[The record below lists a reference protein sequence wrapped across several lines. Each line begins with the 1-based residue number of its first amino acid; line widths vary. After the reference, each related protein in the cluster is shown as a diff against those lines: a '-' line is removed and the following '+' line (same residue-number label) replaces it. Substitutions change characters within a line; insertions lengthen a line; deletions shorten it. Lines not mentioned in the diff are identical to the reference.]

1 MKLKL
6 REFALA
12 LVLSLAILGAI
23 VASNT
28 PANASLGALATTSC
42 GVSGCV
48 STPPLSSSTSYS
60 YSGTSTVIF
69 TTTTSSFTT
78 SISSST
84 TTTTATTTSTSWS
97 YTSSQSTTTTTTSYS
112 TSITGTTTS
121 SVTNWITQP
130 TTTTTTSVY
139 TTVATVKGTPVP
151 YCPITYVTGGSP
163 LEPYAMFLR
172 NFRNNAIQ
180 NTTAGR
186 EFMLTFN
193 TWYYS
198 WAPSL
203 SYSAATNPWT
213 FKAVQVGVYPLIG
226 IFYASYY
233 SYALIAP
240 ISAEAGAII
249 AGIVTASLMGAV
261 YLAPVA
267 YLGSRLIR
275 RHGRLLISK
284 QIAFSSIAWFA
295 ASVVLCVIAYATGS
309 GQLLAVGTSSMALSM
324 LSLGSQ
330 IGTRALTYIQLPSAN
345 IANTVLAFRR
355 LSKLHF

>member
-1 MKLKL
+1 M
-6 REFALA
+6 
-12 LVLSLAILGAI
+12 
-23 VASNT
+23 
-28 PANASLGALATTSC
+28 
-42 GVSGCV
+42 
-48 STPPLSSSTSYS
+48 
-60 YSGTSTVIF
+60 
-69 TTTTSSFTT
+69 
-78 SISSST
+78 
-84 TTTTATTTSTSWS
+84 
-97 YTSSQSTTTTTTSYS
+97 
-112 TSITGTTTS
+112 
-121 SVTNWITQP
+121 
-130 TTTTTTSVY
+130 
-139 TTVATVKGTPVP
+139 
-151 YCPITYVTGGSP
+151 
-163 LEPYAMFLR
+163 EPYANFLR

-213 FKAVQVGVYPLIG
+213 FKAVQVGVYPLVG
-226 IFYASYY
+226 ILYASYY

-240 ISAEAGAII
+240 ISTEAGALI
-249 AGIVTASLMGAV
+249 AGIVAASLMGAV

-267 YLGSRLIR
+267 YLATRLIR

-295 ASVVLCVIAYATGS
+295 ASMVLCVISYVTSS

-330 IGTRALTYIQLPSAN
+330 IGTRALTYAQLPSAN
-345 IANTVLAFRR
+345 ITNSVLAFKR
-355 LSKLHF
+355 LSKPHF